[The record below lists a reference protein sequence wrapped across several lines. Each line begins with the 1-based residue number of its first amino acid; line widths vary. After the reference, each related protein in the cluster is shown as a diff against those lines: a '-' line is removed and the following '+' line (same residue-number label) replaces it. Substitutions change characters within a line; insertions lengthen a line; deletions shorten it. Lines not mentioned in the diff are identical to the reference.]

1 MPMNDELAHS
11 EIARLEERIEELRQ
25 ALDRCDKLAWAA
37 RIAIGGG
44 ALWFVLVALSILM
57 FAPAGFAGAMAAL
70 LGGFVLAGSNKTTRE
85 QTQAALGETEARRR
99 ALIDSMRLRL
109 VEEPHGT
116 LQ

>member
-1 MPMNDELAHS
+1 MNDELAHS
-11 EIARLEERIEELRQ
+11 EIAQLEERIEAMRD
-25 ALDRCDKLAWAA
+25 AIARCDKLAWAA

-44 ALWFVLVALSILM
+44 GLWFVLMLLSILM
-57 FAPAGFAGAMAAL
+57 FTPAGFAGAMAAL

-85 QTQAALGETEARRR
+85 QTEEALQAAEARRR

-109 VEEPHGT
+109 IEEPRGT